1 MAMQSQHIM
10 VFDFSLHLSR
20 FSLTILSLFQVGG
33 LILFRLSLLF
43 PPQGLMIYSIKVK
56 IVQTFHLQSPIDS
69 THSSTPPPH
78 SQTIFILDSSHPP
91 NYAKV
96 SEESGG
102 RSGSATPSKSG
113 VPLKVLKKDEMW
125 KVNHLARL
133 PNDNHIRPSTHE
145 GTKSPISV
153 NHSVRHHPLSL
164 HSVP

>member
-1 MAMQSQHIM
+1 
-10 VFDFSLHLSR
+10 
-20 FSLTILSLFQVGG
+20 
-33 LILFRLSLLF
+33 
-43 PPQGLMIYSIKVK
+43 MIYSIKVK
-56 IVQTFHLQSPIDS
+56 ILQTFHLQSPTDS
-69 THSSTPPPH
+69 SHSSTPPPH

-96 SEESGG
+96 SAEEGG

-113 VPLKVLKKDEMW
+113 MPLKVLRRDEMW

-153 NHSVRHHPLSL
+153 NHSVKFFPPSL
-164 HSVP
+164 TLIQRSKTESSSCV

>member
-1 MAMQSQHIM
+1 
-10 VFDFSLHLSR
+10 
-20 FSLTILSLFQVGG
+20 
-33 LILFRLSLLF
+33 
-43 PPQGLMIYSIKVK
+43 MIYSIKVK
-56 IVQTFHLQSPIDS
+56 ILQTFHLQSPTDS
-69 THSSTPPPH
+69 SHSSTPPPH

-96 SEESGG
+96 SAEEGG

-113 VPLKVLKKDEMW
+113 MPLKVLRRDEMW

-153 NHSVRHHPLSL
+153 NHSVRLPLFIIKRIENWVVFWCFVDSNGVDIQEIDGRGREPNRWFPTPL
-164 HSVP
+164 NLVIFKQKG